1 MALPRSVKIYAASM
15 AVLGGLSVLPWLGRW
30 SPMPSH
36 DVRLLAIAIL
46 GNAVAMLFPLPIAP
60 GRKVHLAVVV
70 QVAALLL
77 FPPAP
82 ALLALGLSTLAANLI
97 LRARGKR
104 DIWNVLFNSGQHT
117 LSLALAWGVL
127 ATLTPPAAPAFLV
140 LDNGRSIV
148 ALGLAVSLLY
158 LVNTWAVALAVA
170 LQRRQAPLAVWRAG
184 RGFDILHNLALY
196 PLGVVAAVTIQR
208 FPWMVLLLILPMVL
222 IYQALRRML
231 ELTDQATRS
240 AEALR
245 ALSQRLRTA
254 QEAER
259 KRLSLTL
266 HDGPLQRLHHLLRLL
281 EAGAPVEESLAV
293 ARQATTEL
301 RATTTALHPPAL
313 DDLGL
318 PCALASLVHRAE
330 GWAGCPAELDADGYA
345 LGRLTPDAE
354 LALYR
359 IAQEALAN
367 CAKHAGA
374 SAITVTLRQEAQD
387 VVLEVRDN
395 GQGFATEPNG
405 GDVAAQEHLGLLEM
419 RECAQAFGG
428 FLSITS
434 VLGQGA
440 VVRAG
445 FPAASP
451 AEGAGERWPEA
462 GPRPRIGRR
471 QRRPAVQ
478 RAAAH

>member
-1 MALPRSVKIYAASM
+1 MALPRSVKAYAASM
-15 AVLGGLSVLPWLGRW
+15 ATLGAISIIPWLARW
-30 SPMPSH
+30 PQLPSR
-36 DVRLLAIAIL
+36 DVGLLALAL
-46 GNAVAMLFPLPIAP
+46 LANAVAMLFPLPVAP
-60 GRKVHLAVVV
+60 GRKVHLAAVV

-77 FPPAP
+77 FPAAP

-104 DIWNVLFNSGQHT
+104 DSWNVMFNTGQHT
-117 LSLALAWGVL
+117 LSLALAWAVL
-127 ATLTPPAAPAFLV
+127 ALLTSPVAPAVFV

-148 ALGLAVSLLY
+148 ALGLAITILY

-170 LQRRQAPLAVWRAG
+170 LQRRQAPLAVWRSG
-184 RGFDILHNLALY
+184 RAFDILHNLALY

-231 ELTDQATRS
+231 QLTDEATRS

-245 ALSQRLRTA
+245 ALSRRLRTA

-301 RATTTALHPPAL
+301 RATTTALRPPVI

-318 PCALASLVHRAE
+318 PCALASLVQRVEA
-330 GWAGCPAELDADGYA
+330 WAGCPTEVEADGYA

-354 LALYR
+354 LGLYR

-374 SAITVTLRQEAQD
+374 SAITVVLRQEAQD

-428 FLSITS
+428 SLSITS
-434 VLGQGA
+434 ELGQGA
-440 VVRAG
+440 VVRAA
-445 FPAASP
+445 FPAASL
-451 AEGAGERWPEA
+451 AEGGGKRQPAVA
-462 GPRPRIGRR
+462 PRSRVGRR
-471 QRRPAVQ
+471 QRLPMGRRV
-478 RAAAH
+478 AAH